1 MKKQLKR
8 AACMLVAVNLL
19 VVSGSNVYAV
29 TYQNANDNKGY
40 DCYSIN
46 FASTASAVNATDSN
60 IEQAKDFVKSLAL
73 DEKGFIG
80 LEDSIMDELEMLDRE
95 SGNISSYSV
104 LLPRSNEY
112 YGHYDGFMFQAAYTY
127 ATQYYEDKLYDDEL
141 HGKWADGIV
150 NVLLNFTLKRITIPF
165 AILTTQGGEPM
176 IFDSAVTQISNTDE
190 VVTRY
195 IMIQDLN
202 QQVSLD
208 KYQFVPIIMDQTRIS
223 KSTVVCFPNGPYGDS
238 MMEQTE
244 PVEIPTPYFYDK
256 EHNLST
262 GYNHYIAG
270 VVADPITYLVPA
282 ASLEWDE

>member
-1 MKKQLKR
+1 
-8 AACMLVAVNLL
+8 
-19 VVSGSNVYAV
+19 
-29 TYQNANDNKGY
+29 
-40 DCYSIN
+40 
-46 FASTASAVNATDSN
+46 
-60 IEQAKDFVKSLAL
+60 
-73 DEKGFIG
+73 
-80 LEDSIMDELEMLDRE
+80 
-95 SGNISSYSV
+95 
-104 LLPRSNEY
+104 
-112 YGHYDGFMFQAAYTY
+112 
-127 ATQYYEDKLYDDEL
+127 
-141 HGKWADGIV
+141 
-150 NVLLNFTLKRITIPF
+150 
-165 AILTTQGGEPM
+165 M

-256 EHNLST
+256 VHNLST